1 MAKMWSWL
9 VQYGSGIILA
19 LLLGAILGGIPL
31 FKETSLG
38 DTKLTASRIVQFMGY
53 GSALLLLWLLGQRV
67 AMELPEEGKG
77 TSFLRQV
84 IIPLVTLVVVS
95 AGYKVL
101 WLLVGPFLGQTG
113 KTIYNWTFV
122 VGIVGAA
129 MWLAVAWF
137 RHSPLLF
144 ESLQEL
150 ERAGKRGARQPSLA
164 CPECGVPVAA
174 GVEYCGKCGKRIFI
188 A

>member
-1 MAKMWSWL
+1 MAKMWGWL
-9 VQYGSGIILA
+9 VQYGSGIALA

-31 FKETSLG
+31 FKETALG

-53 GSALLLLWLLGQRV
+53 GSALLLLWLLGRRV

-77 TSFLRQV
+77 LSFLRQV
-84 IIPLVTLVVVS
+84 ITPLVTLIVLSV
-95 AGYKVL
+95 GYKVL
-101 WLLVGPFLGQTG
+101 WLLGGPFLGPTG

-129 MWLAVAWF
+129 LWLAVAWF

-150 ERAGKRGARQPSLA
+150 ERVGKRVAPGHSLA

-174 GVEYCGKCGKRIFI
+174 GMEYCGKCGKRIFI

>member
-1 MAKMWSWL
+1 MAKMWGWL
-9 VQYGSGIILA
+9 VQYGSGIFLA
-19 LLLGAILGGIPL
+19 LLLGAILGSIPL

-67 AMELPEEGKG
+67 ARELSEDGKG
-77 TSFLRQV
+77 ASFLRQV
-84 IIPLVTLVVVS
+84 IVPLVTLAVVS

-129 MWLAVAWF
+129 LWLAVAWF
-137 RHSPLLF
+137 RHSPLLL

-150 ERAGKRGARQPSLA
+150 ERAEKSSARQQSLD
-164 CPECGVPVAA
+164 CPECGAPVRA

>member
-1 MAKMWSWL
+1 MAKMWGWL
-9 VQYGSGIILA
+9 IQYGSGIVLA
-19 LLLGAILGGIPL
+19 LLLGAIMGSIPL

-67 AMELPEEGKG
+67 ALELREEGNG
-77 TSFLRQV
+77 LSFLRQV
-84 IIPLVTLVVVS
+84 IVPLATVVVVS
-95 AGYKVL
+95 AGYSVV
-101 WLLVGPFLGQTG
+101 WLLVGPFLGPTG
-113 KTIYNWTFV
+113 KTIYNWMFV
-122 VGIVGAA
+122 VGIMGSAL
-129 MWLAVAWF
+129 WLAVVWF

-144 ESLQEL
+144 EFLQEL
-150 ERAGKRGARQPSLA
+150 GEVGKRGMRRHGLT

-174 GVEYCGKCGKRIFI
+174 GMEYCGKCGKRIFI

>member
-1 MAKMWSWL
+1 MAKMWGWL
-9 VQYGSGIILA
+9 VQYGSGIIFA
-19 LLLGAILGGIPL
+19 LLLGTILGSISL
-31 FKETSLG
+31 FQETSLG

-67 AMELPEEGKG
+67 AMELPDEGKG
-77 TSFLRQV
+77 SSFLRQV
-84 IIPLVTLVVVS
+84 IIPLITLVVVS
-95 AGYKVL
+95 SGYKVL
-101 WLLVGPFLGQTG
+101 WLLVGPFLGSTG
-113 KTIYNWTFV
+113 KTIYNWAFV

-129 MWLAVAWF
+129 LWLAVAWF

-150 ERAGKRGARQPSLA
+150 EQMGKRSARQPSLA